1 MRTHVSFTTTLRGLR
16 KLARVACAPAALAL
30 LVAGCDLGPEDD
42 GQATVTPLGA
52 ELTDYTPPIN
62 VGKPVA
68 PDPALAEDLLAQI
81 QKNPVPA
88 RNDPFSLL
96 GVERQYESQQAS
108 LRLMSGMG
116 FRGYVPEEETET
128 EPIPVNE
135 PQPYRRLSGI
145 LVGET
150 VIGILEADDQTSSI
164 LIRPGMDIPGTP
176 WKVKSIDMDKAV
188 LIRVGQPNVLPQQ
201 VTVKL
206 ESRPGGVTTAP
217 NVPGRPN
224 IPGGRGDAGGRNGG
238 AGRADD
244 I

>member
-1 MRTHVSFTTTLRGLR
+1 MRTHGQPIFKLRSLRSFACLVVAP
-16 KLARVACAPAALAL
+16 LAISL

-42 GQATVTPLGA
+42 GQATVTPIGA
-52 ELTDYTPPIN
+52 ELTDYTPDIK

-68 PDPALAEDLLAQI
+68 PDPALAMDLLAQI
-81 QKNPVPA
+81 ENTPVPA
-88 RNDPFSLL
+88 RSDPFSLL
-96 GVERQYESQQAS
+96 GVERQYEAQQSS

-116 FRGYVPEEETET
+116 FRGFTPEEEDAA

-150 VIGILEADDQTSSI
+150 VIGILEADDQSSSV
-164 LIRPGMDIPGTP
+164 LIRPGMEIPGTP

-201 VTVKL
+201 VTVRL
-206 ESRPGGVTTAP
+206 ESRPGGVTTP
-217 NVPGRPN
+217 NVPGRPGT
-224 IPGGRGDAGGRNGG
+224 PGRPGDAGGRNGG

>member
-1 MRTHVSFTTTLRGLR
+1 MRTHVSAINKLRSLR
-16 KLARVACAPAALAL
+16 SFARIAVAPMALAL

-42 GQATVTPLGA
+42 GQATVTPIGA

-68 PDPALAEDLLAQI
+68 PDPALAMDLLAQI
-81 QKNPVPA
+81 ENTPVPS

-96 GVERQYESQQAS
+96 GVERSYEAQQS
-108 LRLMSGMG
+108 SMRLMSGMG
-116 FRGYVPEEETET
+116 FRGFTPEEEEAT

-135 PQPYRRLSGI
+135 PQPYRRLAGI

-150 VIGILEADDQTSSI
+150 VIGILEADDQSSSI

-201 VTVKL
+201 VTVRL
-206 ESRPGGVTTAP
+206 ESRPGGVTTP
-217 NVPGRPN
+217 TVPGRPGT
-224 IPGGRGDAGGRNGG
+224 PGRPGDAGGRNGG
-238 AGRADD
+238 AGRFDD